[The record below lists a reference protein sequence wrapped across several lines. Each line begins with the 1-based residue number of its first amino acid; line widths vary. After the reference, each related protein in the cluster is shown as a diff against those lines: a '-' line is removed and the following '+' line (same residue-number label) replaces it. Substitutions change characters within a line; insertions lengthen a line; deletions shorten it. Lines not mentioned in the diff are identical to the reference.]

1 MLPSPPDDAL
11 APPVLPSV
19 PTPGIPAVNVP
30 TADVTGASA
39 PPRAPV
45 NTPPGVVPADGAVG
59 DTSVDSPLVSVPTVL
74 TVLPNVDTSALPP
87 PADVIVR
94 PSLPSA
100 LPSVVNAVLTGAP
113 RPVAVASVC
122 VAEVSVE
129 VSGTMAVMVVVVT
142 CSTGPVN
149 VATGVL
155 SVEPL
160 LPDDVS
166 LPVLDHV
173 GELDAVIDGLD
184 CESLPPPSDVPMSP
198 LPEFAHPAS
207 TASDAADSAHCKNI
221 RRLGGFD
228 FNKNARSR
236 ILCLHCS
243 ERLCWTP
250 SVLRSLFVGWVIAVP
265 LA

>member
-1 MLPSPPDDAL
+1 MLPSPPDDVL
-11 APPVLPSV
+11 APPVLPSA
-19 PTPGIPAVNVP
+19 PTPGIPAANVL

-39 PPRAPV
+39 PLSGPVNAPV
-45 NTPPGVVPADGAVG
+45 NAPPGVPVPADGAVG
-59 DTSVDSPLVSVPTVL
+59 DTSVDRPLVSVPTVL
-74 TVLPNVDTSALPP
+74 TVLPSVDTSALPL
-87 PADVIVR
+87 PAELIVR

-100 LPSVVNAVLTGAP
+100 LPSVVSAAPTGVP

-142 CSTGPVN
+142 CSTGPVS

-155 SVEPL
+155 PADPL
-160 LPDDVS
+160 LPDDAP
-166 LPVLDHV
+166 LPSLDHV

-198 LPEFAHPAS
+198 LPEFAQPAS

-221 RRLGGFD
+221 RGLGGFD

-250 SVLRSLFVGWVIAVP
+250 SVLRSLFVG
-265 LA
+265 